1 MTSQSVKNDIKE
13 WRRIF
18 RQISLLEGVSG
29 KYKKRIEALKR
40 IKTENS
46 EREIERLQAAC
57 EGFRLKELKE
67 REKVFRG
74 KYQSYI
80 DKLSPIDRLIINS
93 YVSGASQSEIS
104 QDLGYSEIGIRK
116 RLGKIYKKLEVALTK
131 E

>member
-46 EREIERLQAAC
+46 EREIERLEDIC
-57 EGFRLKELKE
+57 GTFKLKELKE
-67 REKVFRG
+67 RQEIFVN
-74 KYQSYI
+74 KYQVYI
-80 DKLSPIDRLIINS
+80 DKLVPIDRLIIKGF
-93 YVSGASQSEIS
+93 VAGASYSEMS
-104 QDLGYSEIGIRK
+104 QDLGYSEVGIRK
-116 RLGKIYKKLEVALTK
+116 RIEKAYKKLETMMR
-131 E
+131 